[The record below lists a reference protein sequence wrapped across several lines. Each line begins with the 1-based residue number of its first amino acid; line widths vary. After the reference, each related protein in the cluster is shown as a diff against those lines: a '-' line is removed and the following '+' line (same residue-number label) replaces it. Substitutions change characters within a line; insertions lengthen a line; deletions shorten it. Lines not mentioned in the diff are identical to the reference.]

1 MGRLVRGAMTTT
13 GRRAAGAAVLMMAL
27 VLSGCAGARVRVTAE
42 RARYPL
48 SLSTGVR
55 DSQGRLYDDRT
66 LVKVGTLD
74 VQETTFGIL
83 YSAAALPPTR
93 DFSDDINRQVAAAG
107 GEAVVDLQIGL
118 GGGCGW
124 LNGFPILN
132 ALPLWPGCVAVRLT
146 GDIVRRPNPG
156 P

>member
-1 MGRLVRGAMTTT
+1 MRGAMTS
-13 GRRAAGAAVLMMAL
+13 GRRAAGVAALMMAL

-48 SLSTGVR
+48 SLSAGVR
-55 DSQGRLYDDRT
+55 DSRGHLYDGRA
-66 LVKVGTLD
+66 LLKVGTLD
-74 VQETTFGIL
+74 ARKTTFGIF
-83 YSAAALPPTR
+83 YSTAALPPTR
-93 DFSDDINRQVAAAG
+93 DFSDDINRQVVAAG
-107 GEAVVDLQIGL
+107 GEAVVDLRIGL

-146 GDIVRRPNPG
+146 GNIVRRSSSG